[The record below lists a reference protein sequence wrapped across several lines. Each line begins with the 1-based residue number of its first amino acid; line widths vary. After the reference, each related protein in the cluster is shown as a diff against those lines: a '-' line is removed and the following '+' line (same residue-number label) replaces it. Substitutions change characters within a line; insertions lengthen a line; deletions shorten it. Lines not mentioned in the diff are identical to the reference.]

1 MSLGTWFRDY
11 LYFPLGGSRV
21 SKPRNILN
29 LFVVWFLTGL
39 WHGANY
45 TFIVWGLM
53 YFILIAVEK
62 LTGIDKKNGKVLNA
76 FKWIY
81 TIFFVILGW
90 VIFRSDTIGDAII
103 YIKSMFGLNCNLL
116 VDSRFIGYLEQNIIL
131 IIIGIILCTPIFKMI
146 KEKINSNIMLDIISI
161 LTLIGLF
168 VLSVSSLVS
177 NSYNPFIYFN
187 F

>member
-1 MSLGTWFRDY
+1 MD
-11 LYFPLGGSRV
+11 
-21 SKPRNILN
+21 
-29 LFVVWFLTGL
+29 
-39 WHGANY
+39 
-45 TFIVWGLM
+45 
-53 YFILIAVEK
+53 
-62 LTGIDKKNGKVLNA
+62 
-76 FKWIY
+76 IY
-81 TIFFVILGW
+81 YFFVILGW